1 MDDEKTNELILKA
14 RGGDKYSKNLLIQD
28 NMKYVKK
35 IVNGFCLRNRNLS
48 VEDLIQEGIIAVMK
62 AINSYDINKKVKFS
76 TYVFS
81 MINFTLIS
89 EIKKKYSYFKIP
101 EHKVSKILKFKKQI
115 EALNVE
121 KKFYEFGCQKMEIN
135 YGQYADLF
143 YLSNINNLIYLDE
156 MKFFDGKISLEDMLA
171 CEDINYKNIEDR
183 IDLKSILL
191 RSKNELSNIE
201 KYILKKIII
210 EDKSVKSVSEKT
222 KMSAKKISN
231 IKYNA
236 LKKIQNIS
244 KIK

>member
-1 MDDEKTNELILKA
+1 MDNVKTNKLILKA
-14 RGGDKYSKNLLIQD
+14 REGDKYSKNLLIQD
-28 NMKYVKK
+28 NMRYVKK
-35 IVNGFCLRNRNLS
+35 IVNGFYLRNRNLS

-62 AINSYDINKKVKFS
+62 AINSYDINKKIKFS

-101 EHKVSKILKFKKQI
+101 EHKVSKILKLKKQI
-115 EALNVE
+115 EALKVE
-121 KKFYEFGCQKMEIN
+121 KKCCECGCQKMGLN
-135 YGQYADLF
+135 YGQYTDLL
-143 YLSNINNLIYLDE
+143 YLININNLIYLDE
-156 MKFFDGKISLEDMLA
+156 MKFFDGKMSLEDMLA
-171 CEDINYKNIEDR
+171 CEDINYKKIEDK
-183 IDLKSILL
+183 IDLQSILL
-191 RSKNELSNIE
+191 RSKNDLSNIE
-201 KYILKKIII
+201 KYILKKIVI
-210 EDKSVKSVSEKT
+210 EDKSVKSVSQKT

>member
-1 MDDEKTNELILKA
+1 
-14 RGGDKYSKNLLIQD
+14 
-28 NMKYVKK
+28 
-35 IVNGFCLRNRNLS
+35 
-48 VEDLIQEGIIAVMK
+48 
-62 AINSYDINKKVKFS
+62 
-76 TYVFS
+76 
-81 MINFTLIS
+81 
-89 EIKKKYSYFKIP
+89 
-101 EHKVSKILKFKKQI
+101 
-115 EALNVE
+115 
-121 KKFYEFGCQKMEIN
+121 
-135 YGQYADLF
+135 
-143 YLSNINNLIYLDE
+143 